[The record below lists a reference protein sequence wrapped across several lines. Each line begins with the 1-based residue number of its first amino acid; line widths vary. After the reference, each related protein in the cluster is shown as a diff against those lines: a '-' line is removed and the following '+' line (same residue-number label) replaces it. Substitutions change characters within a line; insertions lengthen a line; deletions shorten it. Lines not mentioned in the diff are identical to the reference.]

1 MLAVFVSNVDAVKI
15 ACTSGVRTL
24 ASCTLASCTLASCT
38 LALCFALLLLVIMD
52 PNGLYLS
59 GTDLVVLTLHYFVS
73 ELFVLVLHYL
83 FGTDLVVL
91 VLRCLFG
98 SELIVLV

>member
-1 MLAVFVSNVDAVKI
+1 MLAVFVSNVDAVQI
-15 ACTSGVRTL
+15 AYTSGVRTL
-24 ASCTLASCTLASCT
+24 SSCTLASCT